1 MKHIFL
7 SLMILMLA
15 LAGCRSTS
23 DDVITNEIQPDC
35 VDANCEIIR
44 YDTPNGN
51 DLVLETAH
59 HIIQIDA
66 APNVAYQY
74 NVWAGDKEMTDNA
87 DLIIR
92 DGQAM
97 ILVNE

>member
-1 MKHIFL
+1 MKHIIL
-7 SLMILMLA
+7 SSLILMLT
-15 LAGCRSTS
+15 LAGCRMAS
-23 DDVITNEIQPDC
+23 DEIDVNEVPYDC
-35 VDANCEIIR
+35 IGENCAVIR

-74 NVWAGDKEMTDNA
+74 NVWAGDKEMTDDA